1 MIQSSPPSAHIS
13 IETFTRDLWE
23 AMREISHEQIGV
35 RSGEPLTRQLP
46 TWEQLSPEAQHQKII
61 LMRDELLKPLDKAG
75 YVVNRKKE

>member
-1 MIQSSPPSAHIS
+1 
-13 IETFTRDLWE
+13 
-23 AMREISHEQIGV
+23 MREISHEQIGV